1 MAREFF
7 RGGWPKSLAYG
18 APFKKEAILKAEI
31 ERLQKIIGK
40 QAIEKMWEI
49 SKERKRRRVSL
60 MRPIGQFFK
69 RSRP

>member
-1 MAREFF
+1 MLY
-7 RGGWPKSLAYG
+7 S
-18 APFKKEAILKAEI
+18 EI

>member
-1 MAREFF
+1 MLY
-7 RGGWPKSLAYG
+7 S
-18 APFKKEAILKAEI
+18 EI

-40 QAIEKMWEI
+40 QAIEKIWEI

-69 RSRP
+69 RSIKEKRSIPYGVIGVLLPG